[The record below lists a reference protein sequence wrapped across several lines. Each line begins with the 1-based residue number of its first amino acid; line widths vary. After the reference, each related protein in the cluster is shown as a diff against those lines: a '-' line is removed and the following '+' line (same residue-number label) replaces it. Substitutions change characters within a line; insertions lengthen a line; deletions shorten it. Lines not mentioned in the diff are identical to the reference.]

1 MTAAAFR
8 ALALSLPGASE
19 APHMQRTAFRVGGR
33 IFATLAGDGAD
44 AMVKLKPLERVHA
57 LLEER
62 PELCFSFGGW
72 TMKLGCLGLRLPEAS
87 EADVEALMREAWREL
102 APKRLR
108 G

>member
-1 MTAAAFR
+1 
-8 ALALSLPGASE
+8 
-19 APHMQRTAFRVGGR
+19 MQRTAFRVGGR
-33 IFATLAGDGAD
+33 IFATLAGDGTD

-57 LLEER
+57 LLTER
-62 PELCFSFGGW
+62 PDLCFSFGGW